1 MVENGTLLLW
11 PLIARYLITL
21 NDVVLGHTKEH
32 KLKNRANVL
41 GQDLFEM
48 HSKTEGTSLLW
59 RSIVDFLF
67 EKGISIPRITT
78 KIQTPCNTNFLWMK
92 NSTPF
97 QTIIFDSVFYFISIL
112 SFVIL
117 FYKVLSQNIWPFF
130 RFMLFCPKT
139 TSLSVRFPISV
150 LVCFEFKFPKTEC
163 RTPSSSFS
171 FQYQLPCTA
180 IVGGA
185 W

>member
-1 MVENGTLLLW
+1 MIFEVWPNIWLNFHLW
-11 PLIARYLITL
+11 PKALFFTYTQWCCF
-21 NDVVLGHTKEH
+21 GTKEH
-32 KLKNRANVL
+32 KLKNRPNVL

-117 FYKVLSQNIWPFF
+117 FYKVLSQNIWPF
-130 RFMLFCPKT
+130 LDLC
-139 TSLSVRFPISV
+139 
-150 LVCFEFKFPKTEC
+150 
-163 RTPSSSFS
+163 SFVS
-171 FQYQLPCTA
+171 KQHHWVYFYLR
-180 IVGGA
+180 I
-185 W
+185 WRM